1 MRELAHTRQHSWSSK
16 SGKHYCFLAELRLGN
31 PVAPGRKGECRREP
45 HTGPHRAL
53 WVPRIAV
60 QLRGDWSLLVPPES
74 SRCPWRRRRR
84 LQACTRAAITTASGT
99 RIQSWRAP
107 ACRSS
112 RQIGADQLCLQRSRS
127 GQRLRA
133 DRQRQVVHARGHQP
147 DSQHDRPAAA
157 GHEASAPSRAQP
169 AAPMMNSA
177 RMSHRRRA
185 LPVVPY
191 RSRAARRRT
200 FSNMACGDAKES
212 VG

>member
-157 GHEASAPSRAQP
+157 GHEGQ
-169 AAPMMNSA
+169 
-177 RMSHRRRA
+177 
-185 LPVVPY
+185 
-191 RSRAARRRT
+191 RSKQGAARRADDELG
-200 FSNMACGDAKES
+200 SDEPSPPGAAGGS
-212 VG
+212 VQVQSGKASYVQQHGLR